1 MWFVCGL
8 GNPGKKYLN
17 TRHNVGFNIIDMIVE
32 KYNFVKSK
40 NDKSKEVYSGI
51 ISNQKFILCKPLN
64 FMNLSGSVINDIIKY
79 YKIPKSKIF
88 IIHDDLDLVL
98 GKVKIKSSGGNG
110 GHNGLASIDA
120 LIGNNYKRLRI
131 GIGHPGAKE
140 LVSKYVLEKFDK
152 EEKEKIDK
160 KFDIIVKY
168 FFDIFDDKIKFLN
181 KISLDK

>member
-88 IIHDDLDLVL
+88 IIHDDPTTLEDIKENITTYDKLNELNIYKFKEDLSKFPNIL
-98 GKVKIKSSGGNG
+98 H
-110 GHNGLASIDA
+110 GH
-120 LIGNNYKRLRI
+120 
-131 GIGHPGAKE
+131 
-140 LVSKYVLEKFDK
+140 
-152 EEKEKIDK
+152 
-160 KFDIIVKY
+160 
-168 FFDIFDDKIKFLN
+168 
-181 KISLDK
+181 ISR